1 MPAFFK
7 YTASS
12 TEHQSPI
19 VSEICIANKVYQ
31 LEADYEI
38 SEPGYSFARAES
50 EVFCIRT
57 GIDSSYAEL
66 SLAECL
72 IIYCVDKEN
81 NLFERI
87 GRVASTKDKVYGDW
101 FGGNG
106 PMTTINL
113 A

>member
-7 YTASS
+7 YAASS
-12 TEHQSPI
+12 TERRSPI
-19 VSEICIANKVYQ
+19 VYEIRIANKVYQ

-38 SEPGYSFARAES
+38 SEPGYGFIRAES

-57 GIDSSYAEL
+57 GIGSSYAEL

-81 NLFERI
+81 NLFECI

-101 FGGNG
+101 LGDNG
-106 PMTTINL
+106 PMMTINL
-113 A
+113 V